1 MDLELSEDEAAL
13 RSNVQ
18 AVLTSACP
26 PAVVRAAFDGAG
38 EKDVA
43 ALWAQMVELYWPA
56 LAIPEEHGGLGLGFV
71 EVTLVAEELGRA
83 VAPGP
88 FLATVSQFAPA
99 VREAGAVAATGKD
112 LAADLLAR
120 VAAGEVTGTVALAER
135 GRWEP
140 AAVAATATEVD
151 GGWALAGIK
160 DAVLDGATA
169 DEVLVIARAPGSSGP
184 MAWAPSSCPAR
195 SWPPRCAGPPT
206 PRCRSRM

>member
-1 MDLELSEDEAAL
+1 M
-13 RSNVQ
+13 
-18 AVLTSACP
+18 
-26 PAVVRAAFDGAG
+26 RAAFDGAG

-56 LAIPEEHGGLGLGFV
+56 LAIAEEHGGLGLGFV

-99 VREAGAVAATGKD
+99 VREAGAVAATGTD

-151 GGWALAGIK
+151 GGWALAGTK

-184 MAWAPSSCPAR
+184 MAWAPSSYPAR
-195 SWPPRCAGPPT
+195 S
-206 PRCRSRM
+206 

>member
-13 RSNVQ
+13 RSNVR

-83 VAPGP
+83 VAP
-88 FLATVSQFAPA
+88 
-99 VREAGAVAATGKD
+99 
-112 LAADLLAR
+112 
-120 VAAGEVTGTVALAER
+120 
-135 GRWEP
+135 
-140 AAVAATATEVD
+140 
-151 GGWALAGIK
+151 
-160 DAVLDGATA
+160 
-169 DEVLVIARAPGSSGP
+169 
-184 MAWAPSSCPAR
+184 AR
-195 SWPPRCAGPPT
+195 SWPR
-206 PRCRSRM
+206 